1 MPQKDGEE
9 MICHLDKRSAN
20 VGDVFKKIDVNG
32 ANADPLFVYLKE
44 KLAGP
49 KGDRITWN
57 FTKFLVD
64 KNGEPV
70 ARFTP
75 TTAPN
80 KLIPKIDELLDE

>member
-32 ANADPLFVYLKE
+32 ANADPLFVYLKG

-57 FTKFLVD
+57 FNKFLVD
-64 KNGEPV
+64 KEGKPV

-80 KLIPKIDELLDE
+80 KLVPKIDELLDE